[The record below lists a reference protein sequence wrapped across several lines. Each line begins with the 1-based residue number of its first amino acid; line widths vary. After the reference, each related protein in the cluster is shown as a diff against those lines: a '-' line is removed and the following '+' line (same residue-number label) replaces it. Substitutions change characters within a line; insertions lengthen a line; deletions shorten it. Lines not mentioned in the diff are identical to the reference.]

1 MLVPRSFQPLAR
13 EQATFMGVTVMGGVV
28 NQFAQALVQMSHCKF
43 LGHANYTIAKDTTG
57 LFGGVF
63 TVVTSTNAY
72 GISPGLNKTNKFYS
86 FYYGS
91 TPLSEYIGVIFQY
104 VATNSSSGNSP
115 AITFRI
121 KSTSG
126 TVLSKA
132 VKFSFP
138 AHLQMFNDGDIDR
151 PATATTGGTF
161 YNPPSG
167 TSGTDDPRPLYIPP
181 SNRGDML
188 LFEVEVEDCDL
199 VSVSFF
205 DLYQPEV
212 TP

>member
-1 MLVPRSFQPLAR
+1 MLVPRSYQPLAR
-13 EQATFMGVTVMGGVV
+13 EQSTFMGVTVMGGVV

-43 LGHANYTIAKDTTG
+43 LGHANYTIAKDTIGRFATI
-57 LFGGVF
+57 FN
-63 TVVTSTNAY
+63 VVTNTNWS
-72 GISPGLNKTNKFYS
+72 GISPGLNKTNKYYS
-86 FYYGS
+86 FYYAS
-91 TPLSEYIGVIFQY
+91 TPISEWIGVIFQY

-121 KSTSG
+121 KDTSG

-132 VKFSFP
+132 VKFTFP
-138 AHLQMFNDGDIDR
+138 AHLQMFNDGDLDR
-151 PATATTGGTF
+151 PALATTGATF
-161 YNPPSG
+161 YDPPSG
-167 TSGTDDPRPLYIPP
+167 TSGSDDPRPLYIP
-181 SNRGDML
+181 SANRGDML

>member
-13 EQATFMGVTVMGGVV
+13 EQSTFMGVTVMGGVV

-63 TVVTSTNAY
+63 TVVTHTNAY
-72 GISPGLNKTNKFYS
+72 GISPGLNKTNKYYN

-91 TPLSEYIGVIFQY
+91 TPISEWIGVIFQY

-121 KSTSG
+121 KNTSG

-151 PATATTGGTF
+151 PATATTGATF

-167 TSGTDDPRPLYIPP
+167 TSGADDPRPLYIPP
-181 SNRGDML
+181 ANRGDML

-212 TP
+212 TL